1 MWLVLLF
8 IHAFALAGFN
18 LSLRKSLINK
28 VDPFTL
34 ATVMQTGI
42 AIPLAIVF
50 MFRPVSFS
58 SYQSADYLILVIL
71 IFLTIS
77 LHISNVKALQYLET
91 GVYSVI
97 YNVRILIVTV
107 LGVLFL
113 NENVVWLRILGGI
126 LIFMA
131 IVIVRQKGSRSVRIK
146 GFEWG
151 IIAAFVISFLNLTEK
166 TLINHVGIL
175 NYFPIAMMAAAVI
188 MWSYLLLVRKE
199 KIDKDLLIQ
208 PQILRLMTLRA
219 ISAYG
224 FPFALAA
231 GALLSVANYISG
243 LSIIIMVVLGA
254 LLLKER
260 DYLLRKIIATG
271 VAFFGLTIVLIS
283 GLLQN

>member
-1 MWLVLLF
+1 MWLLLLL

-18 LSLRKSLINK
+18 LSLRKSLLNK

-42 AIPLAIVF
+42 AIPLTIVSIF
-50 MFRPVSFS
+50 NPPSFS
-58 SYQSADYLILVIL
+58 AYEPRDYVIL
-71 IFLTIS
+71 ALLICLTMS

-91 GVYSVI
+91 GVYSII
-97 YNVRILIVTV
+97 YNLRLLIVTI

-113 NENVVWLRILGGI
+113 NENVVWLRILGGV
-126 LIFMA
+126 LIFLA
-131 IVIVRQKGSRSVRIK
+131 IVIVRQKGSRSVRVK

-151 IIAAFVISFLNLTEK
+151 IIAAFVISFLNLSEK

-175 NYFPIAMMAAAVI
+175 NYFPIAMMSAAVI

-199 KIDKDLLIQ
+199 KVDKDLLIQ
-208 PQILRLMTLRA
+208 PQMLQLMILRA

-243 LSIIIMVVLGA
+243 LSVIIMVILGA
-254 LLLKER
+254 LVLKER
-260 DYLLRKIIATG
+260 DYLLRKTIATV
-271 VAFFGLTIVLIS
+271 VAVVGLTIILIS
-283 GLLQN
+283 ELM